1 MGVSFKVAKAGT
13 RYRPKPVQVEAK
25 EIDSEPTFDCQ
36 RRGNEV
42 YVHVNVFIYACIDI
56 STLFVGKKSRLDR
69 YGDLFSITG
78 VFLWVLRF
86 VWSVYWLYS
95 TCSCSDRAK
104 AEAMGFGELMIFYLD
119 FI

>member
-56 STLFVGKKSRLDR
+56 STLFVGKK
-69 YGDLFSITG
+69 IT
-78 VFLWVLRF
+78 
-86 VWSVYWLYS
+86 S
-95 TCSCSDRAK
+95 
-104 AEAMGFGELMIFYLD
+104 
-119 FI
+119 

>member
-56 STLFVGKKSRLDR
+56 STLFVGKKNHVLIDMATCSRLQGCFCGF
-69 YGDLFSITG
+69 YVLFG
-78 VFLWVLRF
+78 VFIGCIVLAHVLIGQKQKLWA
-86 VWSVYWLYS
+86 SES
-95 TCSCSDRAK
+95 
-104 AEAMGFGELMIFYLD
+104 
-119 FI
+119 